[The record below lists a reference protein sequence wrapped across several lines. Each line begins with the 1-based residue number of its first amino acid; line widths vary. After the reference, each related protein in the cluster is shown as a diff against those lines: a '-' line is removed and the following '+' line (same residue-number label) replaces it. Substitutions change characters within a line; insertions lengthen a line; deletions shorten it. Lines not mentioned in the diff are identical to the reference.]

1 MLLVDALKLG
11 ILSSNAVFTPEPVVR
26 VNDKV
31 AAGLSCGALSHQRAA
46 LAGPTKTNSVF
57 GADRPND
64 ARQARHRVRFVVDG
78 DVIDGAATGHGPAQ
92 RHRFNGRGVTGRRCR
107 RTRRR
112 FHVVTS
118 DQRQQGNS
126 FLLLLGQNMDVD
138 AVQQYKRISD
148 QPGDELIAGV
158 AIIPRDVGLA
168 RLGIV
173 VTG

>member
-1 MLLVDALKLG
+1 M
-11 ILSSNAVFTPEPVVR
+11 
-26 VNDKV
+26 
-31 AAGLSCGALSHQRAA
+31 
-46 LAGPTKTNSVF
+46 
-57 GADRPND
+57 
-64 ARQARHRVRFVVDG
+64 
-78 DVIDGAATGHGPAQ
+78 
-92 RHRFNGRGVTGRRCR
+92 
-107 RTRRR
+107 
-112 FHVVTS
+112 TS